1 MPVGPQPGQ
10 VGNPAY
16 APYALAVDALAGF
29 LKSKIA
35 ADIIKSY
42 GYDL

>member
-1 MPVGPQPGQ
+1 VLTKGKGS
-10 VGNPAY
+10 A
-16 APYALAVDALAGF
+16 AVDALAGF
-29 LKSKIA
+29 LKSKSA